1 MVSKIQYTNCA
12 IEEGTL
18 LSHFFC
24 AVLHNTQCEWRKKRI
39 LTMVNY
45 LDDKLILE
53 CTNAL
58 NAEPED
64 TEFKITSFSPQVDAF
79 LFAPNQQYYYVGE

>member
-1 MVSKIQYTNCA
+1 
-12 IEEGTL
+12 
-18 LSHFFC
+18 
-24 AVLHNTQCEWRKKRI
+24 
-39 LTMVNY
+39 MVNY